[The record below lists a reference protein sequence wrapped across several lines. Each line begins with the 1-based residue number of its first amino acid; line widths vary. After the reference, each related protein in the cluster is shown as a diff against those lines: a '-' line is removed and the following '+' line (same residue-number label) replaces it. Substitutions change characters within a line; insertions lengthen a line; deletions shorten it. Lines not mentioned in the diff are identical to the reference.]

1 MKSLFRKAITSL
13 VLGLTLVGIGVTL
26 NSQSVVQNQ
35 YVASEDN
42 MLLLK
47 ILILELQIYFK
58 VIAKLLFVQDLFYLC
73 WF

>member
-1 MKSLFRKAITSL
+1 
-13 VLGLTLVGIGVTL
+13 
-26 NSQSVVQNQ
+26 
-35 YVASEDN
+35 